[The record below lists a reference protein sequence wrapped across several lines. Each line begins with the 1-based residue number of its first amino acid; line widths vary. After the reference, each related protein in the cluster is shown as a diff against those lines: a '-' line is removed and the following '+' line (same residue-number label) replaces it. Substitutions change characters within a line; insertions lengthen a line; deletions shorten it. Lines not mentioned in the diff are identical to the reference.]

1 MENISE
7 DIGEKVIS
15 QLKELIEMIEQKFRE
30 NEEQKLNLLL
40 KNGNEQNN

>member
-15 QLKELIEMIEQKFRE
+15 QLKELIEMIERRFKE
-30 NEEQKLNLLL
+30 NREQKLNFFL
-40 KNGNEQNN
+40 KNGNKQDN